1 MAGTLERPLSQTER
15 LRKARSLV
23 DQGAQ
28 DFRAAEA
35 AESELEIRRRAAL
48 ACETAFHGLVELA
61 DVLLERAGHALPEN
75 HDQRIEALED
85 IGRHDVATLYS
96 EAFQALHISGYYA
109 QRAGRLQRDR
119 IRAVAEALERE
130 LRKLG

>member
-15 LRKARSLV
+15 LDKARSLV

-35 AESELEIRRRAAL
+35 AESELEVRRRAAL

-61 DVLLERAGHALPEN
+61 HVLLERAGHVLPEN

-85 IGRHDVATLYS
+85 IGRHDLATLYS
-96 EAFQALHISGYYA
+96 EAFQALHISGYNA

-119 IRAVAEALERE
+119 LRAVAEALERE